1 MPEYGAP
8 PLWTERG
15 PLPPE
20 QLGLSPQLAAA
31 IRAWE
36 YEYDH
41 QGPNRARWP
50 DDRAYAMEGRR
61 LAALVADETGRA
73 VRYDP

>member
-15 PLPPE
+15 PLTPE
-20 QLGLSPQLAAA
+20 QLGLSTELTAA

-41 QGPNRARWP
+41 QGPNHDRWP
-50 DDRAYAMEGRR
+50 DDAAYGIEGQR
-61 LAALVADETGRA
+61 LAALVAAELGRP
-73 VRYDP
+73 VEYEP